1 VSADAKRTRERSNAE
16 VDFPASQ
23 INVTSPNNFKAGL
36 YQIYVLFDGLDVGG
50 ERRRRRRGV
59 ERLC

>member
-23 INVTSPNNFKAGL
+23 INVTSTVLFNAGR

-50 ERRRRRRGV
+50 ERRRRG
-59 ERLC
+59 C